1 MTNAKMAEEQ
11 RHELAEQ
18 LDKDLDAWLAAHE
31 KKPYT
36 EGWNEDNWEEV
47 RFDRY

>member
-18 LDKDLDAWLAAHE
+18 LDKDLDAWLAARE

-47 RFDRY
+47 RFDQY